1 MTILFHPI
9 NYSLKQILTGN
20 ANFSFVINY
29 SKLPTDFKLSFQL
42 HDQHDFRDRFTR
54 QSKNQK
60 FSGGDRILKD
70 AKKLS
75 TLKATKV
82 NILPKK

>member
-1 MTILFHPI
+1 M
-9 NYSLKQILTGN
+9 QIS
-20 ANFSFVINY
+20 A
-29 SKLPTDFKLSFQL
+29 LSSIIQNFQL
-42 HDQHDFRDRFTR
+42 ILNFPFNNQHDFRDRFTR